1 MGIKGGK
8 IKILRSLASQYGRHV
23 ISLALC
29 NKINIYLF
37 YAIRLIFIYFKQTP
51 SIVFTALGV
60 YLLKTLKIA
69 FSSRGKGNKKLRL
82 TSFFGPNGND
92 VTDVG
97 NSFAVKRHKT
107 GFIFSEGK

>member
-1 MGIKGGK
+1 MVIKRDK
-8 IKILRSLASQYGRHV
+8 IKTLRFLGSQYGRHA
-23 ISLALC
+23 IRLALC
-29 NKINIYLF
+29 NTINIYLF
-37 YAIRLIFIYFKQTP
+37 YVIRLIFIYFKQTP
-51 SIVFTALGV
+51 NIVFTALGV

-69 FSSRGKGNKKLRL
+69 FSSRGTETEGL

>member
-1 MGIKGGK
+1 MKDLK
-8 IKILRSLASQYGRHV
+8 D
-23 ISLALC
+23 C
-29 NKINIYLF
+29 LF
-37 YAIRLIFIYFKQTP
+37 LQ
-51 SIVFTALGV
+51 
-60 YLLKTLKIA
+60 
-69 FSSRGKGNKKLRL
+69 GNGDRKLRL